1 MRSCYWFTD
10 LWAVDG
16 LWPFRCGAGIGSQRA
31 EGGKRSKRLRQAFV
45 HYCFGL
51 EEFPGSKRA
60 YESSE
65 SLVVLLILTA
75 TPSSLQPFYPVGAS
89 ACNPGLYFHVVK
101 DLQVIISSPPFS
113 GSSAAQ
119 VRFSGSMVLSVCQMS
134 FSATKR
140 IIWIVEVSE
149 QRKTCTCCWKG
160 CFTTITTI
168 IFIIIIILLL
178 LLRFLIAIFIRIYY
192 SQYIHCWCH
201 SFWSFLFSL
210 WSLDHNYVKA

>member
-1 MRSCYWFTD
+1 MSR
-10 LWAVDG
+10 
-16 LWPFRCGAGIGSQRA
+16 R
-31 EGGKRSKRLRQAFV
+31 RQAQQTFTASICALLFWLGGISRV
-45 HYCFGL
+45 KKSIWKFRIASCTSDPNRSPL
-51 EEFPGSKRA
+51 FP
-60 YESSE
+60 
-65 SLVVLLILTA
+65 
-75 TPSSLQPFYPVGAS
+75 QPFYPVGAS

-160 CFTTITTI
+160 CFTTITNI
-168 IFIIIIILLL
+168 IIIIIIIIILLL
-178 LLRFLIAIFIRIYY
+178 LLRFLIAIFILIYY